1 MLPRR
6 RNRIDAN
13 VPLKLRELLN
23 EVDTAGNIVKLS
35 DLTVNLIPL
44 VLPVPSHQVELE
56 LKALTGDFG

>member
-1 MLPRR
+1 M
-6 RNRIDAN
+6 AN

-23 EVDTAGNIVKLS
+23 EVDTAGDIVKLS

>member
-35 DLTVNLIPL
+35 DLTVNPIPL
-44 VLPVPSHQVELE
+44 VLPVLSHQVELE